1 MKQGE
6 GNMGKRAIKDIVF
19 ILVMTVFVAGIVTGR
34 TAYASGEESIGYV
47 PRNVRAIR
55 HSNTAIRVRWKAD
68 ESVDG
73 YIIYRYNR
81 SSKKYKEVKVVKD
94 SSVDKWVDR
103 HLKTN
108 TVYQYKVASY
118 KMVEGKKQ
126 VSELSDWVSA
136 KTYKRNSRYI
146 NAQAP
151 RLNAKKVYLG
161 LRSTK
166 KIKSK
171 VIASKY
177 GKNKKKKPFSTKVRW
192 YSSDTSIATVD
203 KNGVI
208 TAGIKPG
215 KCSIYAKVHN
225 GAVTKVEVIV
235 KNYAKEDDFYNYGQ
249 EDDIYTLITDFKP
262 QIQNIAEYYSI
273 HRLQKKESIYIE
285 LDDDANVIITP
296 SNADIGNLKED
307 IEKLLIDFPYYVS
320 IVITRNSVEYS
331 LKKEDTE
338 EALEG
343 NVTFWFDRDCRGWEG
358 QIADHWEAYRF
369 YPD

>member
-1 MKQGE
+1 MYRKV
-6 GNMGKRAIKDIVF
+6 IKS
-19 ILVMTVFVAGIVTGR
+19 ILFVWIMAVFVVGLMTGR
-34 TAYASGEESIGYV
+34 TACASGGENMDYV
-47 PRNVRAIR
+47 PQNVRAIR
-55 HSNTAIRVRWKAD
+55 HSNTAIRVRWKAE

-81 SSKKYKEVKVVKD
+81 SSKKYKKVKVIKD
-94 SSVDKWVDR
+94 SATDKYVDR

-108 TVYQYKVASY
+108 AVYQYKVASY
-118 KMVEGKKQ
+118 KLVDGKKQ
-126 VSELSDWVSA
+126 VSDFSDWVSA
-136 KTYKRNSRYI
+136 KTYKRNGKYI
-146 NAQAP
+146 NARAP
-151 RLNAKKVYLG
+151 KLNVKKIYLG

-177 GKNKKKKPFSTKVRW
+177 GKNKKKKPFSAKVRW

-203 KNGVI
+203 QNGMI

-215 KCSIYAKVHN
+215 KCSVYAKAHN
-225 GAVTKVEVIV
+225 GATTKVEVVV
-235 KNYAKEDDFYNYGQ
+235 KNYAKEDDFYNYGR

-273 HRLQKKESIYIE
+273 NRIGEDDVIYID

-296 SNADIGNLKED
+296 ANADIGNLKED
-307 IEKLLIDFPYYVS
+307 IEKLLIDFPYYIRIEVYCD
-320 IVITRNSVEYS
+320 NVEYS

-338 EALEG
+338 ESLSG
-343 NVTFWFDRDCRGWEG
+343 HVTFWFDDDCRQWNG
-358 QIADHWEAYRF
+358 QIASHWEANRY

>member
-1 MKQGE
+1 MYRKV
-6 GNMGKRAIKDIVF
+6 IKSILFVWIMAVF
-19 ILVMTVFVAGIVTGR
+19 TAGIMTGKIV
-34 TAYASGEESIGYV
+34 YASGEESIGYV

-55 HSNTAIRVRWKAD
+55 HSNTAIRVRWRAD

-94 SSVDKWVDR
+94 SSADKWVDR

-118 KMVEGKKQ
+118 KLMEGKKQ
-126 VSELSDWVSA
+126 VSELSDWASA
-136 KTYKRNSRYI
+136 KTYKRNGKYI
-146 NAQAP
+146 NARAP
-151 RLNAKKVYLG
+151 KLNAKKIYLG

-177 GKNKKKKPFSTKVRW
+177 GRNKKKKPFSTKVRW

-215 KCSIYAKVHN
+215 KCSVYAMAHN
-225 GAVTKVEVIV
+225 GAKTRVEVIV

-273 HRLQKKESIYIE
+273 NRIGEDDVIYID

-296 SNADIGNLKED
+296 ANADIGNLKED

-320 IVITRNSVEYS
+320 IVITRNRVEYS

-338 EALEG
+338 EALKG
-343 NVTFWFDRDCRGWEG
+343 DVTFWFDKDCRGWEG

>member
-1 MKQGE
+1 M
-6 GNMGKRAIKDIVF
+6 NGKIIRGCLFVWMIAI
-19 ILVMTVFVAGIVTGR
+19 VAVGIMTGR
-34 TAYASGEESIGYV
+34 IACASSKESTDYV
-47 PRNVRAIR
+47 PQNVRAIR

-94 SSVDKWVDR
+94 SSADKWVDR

-118 KMVEGKKQ
+118 KLVDGKKQ
-126 VSELSDWVSA
+126 VSAFSDWASA
-136 KTYKRNSRYI
+136 KAYKRNSKYI

-151 RLNAKKVYLG
+151 RLNVRKVYLG

-171 VIASKY
+171 VIASNY
-177 GKNKKKKPFSTKVRW
+177 GRNKKKKPFSTKVRW

-203 KNGVI
+203 QSGVI

-215 KCSIYAKVHN
+215 KCSIYAVAHN
-225 GAVTKVEVIV
+225 GSKTAVTVIV
-235 KNYAKEDDFYNYGQ
+235 KNYAKEDDFYNYGR

-273 HRLQKKESIYIE
+273 NRIREDDVIYID

-296 SNADIGNLKED
+296 SNADIGYLKED
-307 IEKLLIDFPYYVS
+307 IEKLLVDFLYFVRIEVS
-320 IVITRNSVEYS
+320 CDGVEFI
-331 LKKEDTE
+331 LKEEDSK
-338 EALEG
+338 EALSAY
-343 NVTFWFDRDCRGWEG
+343 VTFFFDNDCSQWSNI
-358 QIADHWEAYRF
+358 QIASHWTAYRH

>member
-1 MKQGE
+1 MKKTIRGILFVWMIAVFAV
-6 GNMGKRAIKDIVF
+6 GLMTGK
-19 ILVMTVFVAGIVTGR
+19 
-34 TAYASGEESIGYV
+34 TAYASSGEGMNYV
-47 PRNVRAIR
+47 PQNVRAIR
-55 HSNTAIRVRWKAD
+55 HTNTAIRIRWKTD
-68 ESVDG
+68 DSVDG
-73 YIIYRYNR
+73 YIVYRYNR
-81 SSKKYKEVKVVKD
+81 SSKKYKKVKVIKD
-94 SSVDKWVDR
+94 SSIGKWVDR

-108 TVYQYKVASY
+108 KVYKYKVAAY
-118 KMVEGKKQ
+118 KIVNGKKQ
-126 VSELSDWVSA
+126 VSALSDWASA

-146 NAQAP
+146 NARAP
-151 RLNAKKVYLG
+151 RISTKKVYLG

-166 KIKSK
+166 KIKTK
-171 VIASKY
+171 VIASTY
-177 GKNKKKKPFSTKVRW
+177 GKSKKKEPFSKTVRW

-215 KCSIYAKVHN
+215 KCSIYAKAHN
-225 GAVTKVEVIV
+225 GSKTEVKVVV

-273 HRLQKKESIYIE
+273 NRIGEDDIIYID

-307 IEKLLIDFPYYVS
+307 IEKLLVDFPYYIRIEV
-320 IVITRNSVEYS
+320 RCDSVDYI
-331 LKKEDTE
+331 LKQEDSE
-338 EALEG
+338 EALSG
-343 NVTFWFDRDCRGWEG
+343 YVSFWFDNDCSQWDG
-358 QIADHWEAYRF
+358 QIADHWEANRH